1 MKVTDFDL
9 KTLAL
14 ANRNSANSLINLQR
28 ADNANRARAKLNL
41 TAAIGGVLGL
51 GAGYL
56 LSMTFQLPLGVCS
69 FLGCAA
75 MLALTLALCHVRGR
89 GSFEKRLE
97 ENKAAM
103 QEVLA
108 RIRALPKNAPAEVR
122 DELWQIYR
130 ALNVEL
136 PGNKLSRDSL
146 LNSASSANTSNAS
159 FTQNIS
165 GPNLNVPLTPAANA
179 PHVVKPQAASAS
191 GAPPLTPEQKHAAN
205 MALKKAL
212 ERVEDHALSI
222 AQENAEQQ
230 SSIEARLQTRQPME
244 WKQEKRQAAPETQ
257 DHAWLE
263 DAGETVFATTGE
275 VFQANQKTVRSVV
288 FPRVSK
294 VGG

>member
-14 ANRNSANSLINLQR
+14 ANRNSANALISLQR
-28 ADNANRARAKLNL
+28 ADHANRARAKINL
-41 TAAIGGVLGL
+41 TAAVGGLLGL
-51 GAGYL
+51 AAGYV
-56 LSMTFQLPLGVCS
+56 LSISFKLPLGVCS
-69 FLGCAA
+69 FLGCAT
-75 MLALTLALCHVRGR
+75 MLALTLALTHIRGR

-108 RIRALPKNAPAEVR
+108 RIRALPKNAPPEVR

-136 PGNKLSRDSL
+136 PGNKLSRENL
-146 LNSASSANTSNAS
+146 QNSVPPTNTSS
-159 FTQNIS
+159 IS
-165 GPNLNVPLTPAANA
+165 GPNLNLPLTPAANTPHTVKAQA
-179 PHVVKPQAASAS
+179 PASS

-212 ERVEDHALSI
+212 ARVEDHALSI
-222 AQENAEQQ
+222 ALENAEQQ
-230 SSIEARLQTRQPME
+230 GSLDARLQTRQPME
-244 WKQEKRQAAPETQ
+244 WKQEKRQSALEAK

-288 FPRVSK
+288 FPRVNK